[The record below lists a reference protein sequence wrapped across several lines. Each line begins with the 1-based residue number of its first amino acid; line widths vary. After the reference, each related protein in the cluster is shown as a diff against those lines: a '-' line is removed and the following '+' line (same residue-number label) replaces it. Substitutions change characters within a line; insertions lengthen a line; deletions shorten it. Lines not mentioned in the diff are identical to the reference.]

1 MALKISI
8 RAGTYH
14 NGIFDNNSDLLFDSL
29 RGAYLEEIRVK
40 EDDESYFYFLDKI
53 LIENG
58 ELIGSLSRARKN
70 KSIRTVSDTSNKI
83 HPETNKNLVDCSV
96 MFYMDR
102 ENTFIMEEK
111 RLIPRLKFVWALSNI
126 LYKFTD
132 NRDEHHQRIYGRE
145 FNITFDR
152 YAAPKANDFLNM
164 VVTLKK
170 VELKSNS
177 WENPYFT
184 KYMEDLQRQLM
195 AVKAD
200 KITFKGDGLDKDS
213 QIIRAA
219 SNLSED
225 GHLDVKMEGEGED
238 GEALT
243 FFSNKDQDDIYR
255 VDNCNGDSRRFRDK
269 ISFIIHNVRKNH
281 GKS

>member
-1 MALKISI
+1 MALKVNI

-14 NGIFDNNSDLLFDSL
+14 NGIFNNDPDLLFDSL
-29 RGAYLEEIRVK
+29 KGAYFKEIRVG
-40 EDDESYFYFLDKI
+40 DESYFYFLDKLI
-53 LIENG
+53 IENN

-83 HPETNKNLVDCSV
+83 LPELNKNLVDCSV

-102 ENTFIMEEK
+102 ENTFIVEEK
-111 RLIPRLKFVWALSNI
+111 KLIPRSKFTWALSNI
-126 LYKFTD
+126 LYQFTD
-132 NRDEHHQRIYGRE
+132 TNDEHHQRIYGRE

-152 YAAPKANDFLNM
+152 YTALKASDFLDRI
-164 VVTLKK
+164 TALKK

-184 KYMEDLQRQLM
+184 KQMEDLQKQFM
-195 AVKAD
+195 AMKAN
-200 KITFKGDGLDKDS
+200 KITITGNELDKDALM
-213 QIIRAA
+213 IRAA

-225 GHLDVKMEGEGED
+225 GHLDVKIVGEDED
-238 GEALT
+238 GEEIT
-243 FFSNKDQDDIYR
+243 FSSNSNHDDLYR
-255 VDNCNGDSRRFRDK
+255 VENCKGDNKRFRDK